1 MLVKCDNYTDPS
13 APSLPSSQKVELL
26 IIYVSFQFHFSM
38 WWREESPRGWN
49 RENAFQRLLQ
59 GQSFLCSWS
68 QHGWWLEGHS
78 HRVAHSRVLL
88 LSSLYPFFRKQN
100 QPGSPGPSAE
110 AGRARIQSVLIELAL
125 KQLIESQLLSLN
137 GQFYCILMENVIIG
151 WAQLTENTFLSLSLS
166 HFCSHPQPIVNRI
179 WNRKLVKLH

>member
-1 MLVKCDNYTDPS
+1 MERRVSQRMKQGECIPEASPGPEL
-13 APSLPSSQKVELL
+13 SLLL
-26 IIYVSFQFHFSM
+26 ISARLVT
-38 WWREESPRGWN
+38 RGS
-49 RENAFQRLLQ
+49 QSQ
-59 GQSFLCSWS
+59 GGTL
-68 QHGWWLEGHS
+68 
-78 HRVAHSRVLL
+78 RVLL

-179 WNRKLVKLH
+179 